1 MIVYTVIV
9 GGYDNLKPILARNP
23 EWRYIAVVDD
33 LSMPAHGWELV
44 HISELNP
51 PEGLT
56 GVKLQRWAK
65 VHGGPEYFQCPT
77 IYLDGSTQIRKD
89 ITELYTGDLAF
100 KKHPMRNCYVAEG
113 EACRVRKKANSA
125 DIRRQIHEY
134 VKAGYPPRSGMFETH
149 VLFRPYNAH
158 IMQFCRLWWEEIK
171 KHTHRDQ
178 LSVMKALH
186 DTAVPYKVIPYST
199 ILDYTILHKHV
210 QPNILPTNLQL

>member
-9 GGYDNLKPILARNP
+9 GGYDNLKPILTRNP

-33 LSMPAHGWELV
+33 LSMPADGWELV

-51 PEGLT
+51 PDGLS

-65 VHGGPEYFQCPT
+65 VYGGPAYFQCPT

-89 ITELYTGDLAF
+89 ITELYTGELAF
-100 KKHPMRNCYVAEG
+100 KKHPIRNCYVAEG
-113 EACRVRKKANSA
+113 EACRVRKKALAA
-125 DIRRQIHEY
+125 DIKRQIQEY
-134 VKAGYPPRSGMFETH
+134 IKAGYPPRSGMFETH
-149 VLFRPYNAH
+149 VLFRPYNDQV
-158 IMQFCRLWWEEIK
+158 MQFCRAWWEEIS

-178 LSVMKALH
+178 LSVIKALH
-186 DTAVPYKVIPYST
+186 DTGVPYNVLPYSR

-210 QPNILPTNLQL
+210 QPNILLADLQL